1 MKIGELA
8 AATGL
13 APSAIRF
20 YEQSGL
26 LPAAERSANGYRS
39 YSADAVDRLR
49 YIQLAQALGFTLD
62 TLRAGLL
69 TRGSQSKS
77 KDELQG
83 DMLQRLDA
91 RLVEVDHMLATL
103 RAQRKDLLAVR
114 EQLLATWATG
124 ACLDPASVQLT
135 PVEAPPPAPRA
146 RRVTRASAP
155 AAAPVPARRA
165 QRR

>member
-26 LPAAERSANGYRS
+26 LPEAQRAPNGYRS
-39 YSADAVDRLR
+39 YSPDAVDRLR

-62 TLRAGLL
+62 TLRAGLVNRG
-69 TRGSQSKS
+69 TRTQSEMH
-77 KDELQG
+77 D

-91 RLVEVDHMLATL
+91 RLAEVDHMLATL
-103 RAQRKDLLAVR
+103 RTQRKDLLTVR
-114 EQLLATWATG
+114 ERLLASWETG
-124 ACLDPASVQLT
+124 ACLDPASVELC
-135 PVEAPPPAPRA
+135 PPLESAPAPVASRA
-146 RRVTRASAP
+146 RRVTRAP
-155 AAAPVPARRA
+155 AAAPSPARRA

>member
-62 TLRAGLL
+62 TLRAGLV
-69 TRGSQSKS
+69 TRGSQTKS
-77 KDELQG
+77 RDEMQG

-103 RAQRKDLLAVR
+103 RAQRKDLLAV
-114 EQLLATWATG
+114 
-124 ACLDPASVQLT
+124 
-135 PVEAPPPAPRA
+135 
-146 RRVTRASAP
+146 
-155 AAAPVPARRA
+155 
-165 QRR
+165 

>member
-26 LPAAERSANGYRS
+26 LPAAQRAANGYRS
-39 YSADAVDRLR
+39 YSVEAVERLR

-62 TLRAGLL
+62 TLRAGLVDRG
-69 TRGSQSKS
+69 TRTQTEMH
-77 KDELQG
+77 D

-91 RLVEVDHMLATL
+91 RLAEVDHMLATL
-103 RAQRKDLLAVR
+103 RTQRKDLLTVR
-114 EQLLATWATG
+114 ERLLATWAVYR
-124 ACLDPASVQLT
+124 PY
-135 PVEAPPPAPRA
+135 
-146 RRVTRASAP
+146 
-155 AAAPVPARRA
+155 
-165 QRR
+165 